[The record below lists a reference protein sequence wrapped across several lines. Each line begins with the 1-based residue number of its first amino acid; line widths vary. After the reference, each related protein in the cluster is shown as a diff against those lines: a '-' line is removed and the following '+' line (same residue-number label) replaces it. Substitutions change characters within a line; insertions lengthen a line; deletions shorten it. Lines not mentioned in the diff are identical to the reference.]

1 MVTFVVS
8 KPTNKLSASRLEI
21 LYARYGAN
29 IYSLCLCLLTKEKPA
44 EDATVETFV
53 RFWRNANAEWDE
65 SHSVSH
71 LRELALEACR
81 RRIQSRWLWKLWV
94 FSAR

>member
-29 IYSLCLCLLTKEKPA
+29 VYSLCLCLLTKEKP
-44 EDATVETFV
+44 VEGC
-53 RFWRNANAEWDE
+53 RNGVCQE
-65 SHSVSH
+65 S
-71 LRELALEACR
+71 
-81 RRIQSRWLWKLWV
+81 
-94 FSAR
+94 F